1 MKKYISLILMI
12 TLLTCFAACGAQEE
26 TAKLPDSEGEYVF
39 VPEFITLAWPET
51 LNDTESRL
59 GGDKLYQFNYL
70 YDLDAMTA
78 TEQFQVLSLNGEML
92 YEIALGGNGEGEPYY
107 HEYLCGY
114 DVDAQ
119 GNVYTVELGREQ
131 DGKSDYYLCCYDDS
145 GSKVFARDIT
155 AAIKED
161 ERSANA
167 SQLLLDEAGR
177 IYVRCQESV
186 KLFEQ
191 DGSLAGS
198 IPMAQIGYIYALANG
213 RSGDAY
219 VFYQDSFDL
228 SARGA
233 KIEFEAG
240 ELGEAFGNLP
250 GRPGDGDFCPGENG
264 DFYINVGSKVYDYDI
279 ESQSYEEVLTWLN
292 CDIVGS
298 NVSRIE
304 RTEDGALFAVVENW
318 AAGTMEAVFLN
329 RRSASEVE
337 PKTEIVLGMLY
348 EDREIQTAVV
358 DFNKKNDEYRVVL
371 RTYVDSDAG
380 EGYEDGIRKLNL
392 DIVSGNSP
400 DIFDLSRLD
409 IETLT
414 LGGAVEDLTPY
425 LESSSV
431 IDKEDYLENI
441 LAGYTYGG
449 KLAAIPHSFNI
460 RTWAGKTSGLGE
472 EMGWTL
478 EEMLAYA
485 EEHSQSKLIYNGTKS
500 SVMEFCMNSNMELFI
515 DWESGETKFDSELFV
530 RLLEFVNTYPDV
542 LRPQENA
549 PKTEELLRSDE
560 VLLFPVSISYFY
572 KIQDYPYYFDEPVTY
587 IGYPTADG
595 SAAAVL
601 GYDTDQLYGISAAS
615 GNKDG
620 AWAFIESCLNLPV
633 EVGFSPRRSQLELQI
648 EKSMDYMRD
657 ANGEPKLDENGNL
670 IPAYGSMGFGFGKYH
685 YTYHISTNEEIGWVM
700 DILLAAKPMKG
711 SDSQVMAMIEEEAQ
725 AFYAGQRTAEDVAEV
740 IQSRVQTYVDERR

>member
-1 MKKYISLILMI
+1 MKKYISLLLVI
-12 TLLTCFAACGAQEE
+12 TLLTCFAACGAQGE
-26 TAKLPDSEGEYVF
+26 TPEVPDPEGEYVY
-39 VPEFITLAWPET
+39 VPEFITLNWPET
-51 LNDTESRL
+51 LNDTENRL

-70 YDLDAMTA
+70 YDLDTMAA
-78 TEQFQVLSLNGEML
+78 TEQFQVLSLNGEIL
-92 YEIALGGNGEGEPYY
+92 YEIALGGNREGEPYY

-119 GNVYTVELGREQ
+119 GNVFTVEQGREQ
-131 DGKSDYYLCCYDDS
+131 DGKTDYYLCCYDAS
-145 GSKVFARDIT
+145 GSKVFIRDIT

-191 DGSLAGS
+191 DGSPAGS
-198 IPMAQIGYIYALANG
+198 ISTTQSGYPNALAKG
-213 RSGDAY
+213 KSGEVY
-219 VFYQDSFDL
+219 VFYQDNADL
-228 SARGA
+228 TMRGA
-233 KIEFEAG
+233 KIDFEAV
-240 ELGEAFGNLP
+240 ELGESFGNMP
-250 GRPGDGDFCPGENG
+250 RYRSAGDFCPGEKG
-264 DFYINVGSKVYDYDI
+264 DFYINDGAKVYDYNI
-279 ESQSYEEVLTWLN
+279 ESQSYEEALTWLN

-304 RTEDGALFAVVENW
+304 RTEEGALFAVVENW
-318 AAGTMEAVFLN
+318 ASGNMEAVFLN
-329 RRSASEVE
+329 RRGASEVE
-337 PKTEIVLGMLY
+337 PKTEIVLGLLY

-358 DFNKKNDEYRVVL
+358 NFNKRNDEYRVVL

-380 EGYEDGIRKLNL
+380 ESYEDGIRKLNL
-392 DIVSGNSP
+392 DIVSGDGP

-414 LGGAVEDLTPY
+414 LNGAVEDLTPY
-425 LESSSV
+425 LENSSV
-431 IDKEDYLENI
+431 LNKEDYLENV
-441 LAGYTYGG
+441 LESHTYGG
-449 KLAAIPHSFNI
+449 KLAAIPHSFSI
-460 RTWAGKTSGLGE
+460 RSWAGKTFGLGE

-478 EEMLAYA
+478 EEMLSYA
-485 EEHSQSKLIYNGTKS
+485 KEHPQSQLIFNATKS
-500 SVMEFCMNSNMELFI
+500 SVMELCMNSNMEQFL
-515 DWESGETKFDSELFV
+515 DWESGEAKFDSELFM

-542 LRPQENA
+542 LRPRED
-549 PKTEELLRSDE
+549 PLTTEELLRSDE
-560 VLLFPVSISYFY
+560 VLLFPVSINYFY
-572 KIQDYPYYFDEPVTY
+572 EIQDYPYYFDEPVTY

-620 AWAFIESCLNLPV
+620 AWAFIESCLSLPV

-657 ANGEPKLDENGNL
+657 ANGEPKLDESGNL
-670 IPAYGSMGFGFGKYH
+670 IPAYGSMGFGFGEYY
-685 YTYHISTNEEIGWVM
+685 YTYHISTDEEIKWVM
-700 DILLAAKPMKG
+700 DLLSAAKPMKG
-711 SDSQVMAMIEEEAQ
+711 SDSQVMAIIEEEAQ